1 MNIHLKALGCRLNE
15 AELENWAREFNAA
28 GHHIVNAAAD
38 ADITVLNT
46 CAVTTEA
53 VRKSRKL
60 INRSRRDNPA
70 ARLVVSGC
78 FVSTGESGDATELG
92 VDLLVDNRDKGKLVE
107 SVIERWQ
114 TPVMP
119 QGATAPAEYSLFER
133 NRQRAFIKIQD
144 GCRYRC
150 SYCIVTIARGEE
162 VSRPIQDITDEINSL
177 HQSGVQEAVLT
188 GVHVGGY
195 GSDIKSNLKRL
206 VQAILAHTDIPR
218 VRFASVEP
226 WDLGDDFFELFE
238 NPRLLPHM
246 HLPLQSGA
254 DSVLRR
260 MSRRCHTA
268 DFESLVTQAKSAVP
282 GFNVTTD
289 VIVGFPGES
298 EQEWQQAL
306 AFIDRMSFGHIHI
319 FSFSARKGTKAATMP
334 NQIEESVKR
343 ARSAQLHELARQ
355 HQLQTLRSNVGQDH
369 QVLWEKVSQSPDAP
383 AIISGY
389 TPNYLR
395 VKAPLNEAFSVNGI
409 SACRISD
416 VDEKNAL
423 ALAVPVNQSPGD

>member
-28 GHHIVNAAAD
+28 GHHIVNTAAD

-78 FVSTGESGDATELG
+78 FVSTGESGDAAGLG

-107 SVIERWQ
+107 SVIQRWQ

-119 QGATAPAEYSLFER
+119 EGATAPAEYSLFQR

-150 SYCIVTIARGEE
+150 SYCIVTIARGAE
-162 VSRPIQDITDEINSL
+162 VSRSIHDITEEINSL

-195 GSDIKSNLKRL
+195 GSDINSNLQQL
-206 VQAILAHTDIPR
+206 VQAILAETDIPR

-226 WDLGDDFFELFE
+226 WDLGDGFFDLFQ

-246 HLPLQSGA
+246 HLPLQSGV

-268 DFESLVTQAKSAVP
+268 DFERLVEQAKSAVP

-289 VIVGFPGES
+289 IIVGFPGES
-298 EQEWQQAL
+298 DQEWQQSL
-306 AFIDRMSFGHIHI
+306 EFIDRMGFGHIHI
-319 FSFSARKGTKAATMP
+319 FSYSARQGTKAATMP
-334 NQIEESVKR
+334 EQITEPVKR
-343 ARSAQLHELARQ
+343 ARSAQLHTLARN
-355 HQLQTLRSNVGQDH
+355 HQLATLRANAGQKH
-369 QVLWEKVSQSPDAP
+369 SVLWEKVSQSSDGTEF
-383 AIISGY
+383 ISGY
-389 TPNYLR
+389 TPNYVR
-395 VKAPLNEAFSVNGI
+395 VKAPLCDDFAVN
-409 SACRISD
+409 RISD
-416 VDEKNAL
+416 CLITGVDEQQAVAL
-423 ALAVPVNQSPGD
+423 GSKPD